1 MALSKTIG
9 MGETR
14 TMEIRATINNVF
26 NTVQYSGVGT
36 TVNSPNFGQ
45 VTSVAKMRNFEFLAR
60 FRF

>member
-1 MALSKTIG
+1 

-14 TMEIRATINNVF
+14 SMELRALINNVF
-26 NTVQYSGVGT
+26 NTVQYSGIGT

-45 VTSVAKMRNFEFLAR
+45 VTSVAQLRNFQFSAS